1 MKKSLIP
8 LFIGTVL
15 FSQSNLAAPPGFFDD
30 TERGWFWWEVKPEEP
45 EEEPKEE
52 PKVQM
57 SNVAPEKSDDRNNE
71 EVVIGVKWLKE
82 NLPKLEQAA
91 VENPT
96 ETNLANYA
104 YAQRLSLDYASRFS
118 SKMMEFMTNEQ
129 TLSEERRRPTTK
141 VALNSFNFQRDQ
153 EEKNVINMMADTTHI
168 WFFYRSDCPYCHK
181 QIPILKSLQQQFGF
195 EILAVSMDG
204 LTIPGAEDWP
214 MVIDRDLRMTKELKV
229 VGTPSLFLVSNKKE
243 FRYPLTSGLQPLDKL
258 FSRIS
263 LAAKETGAI
272 SEDEYNKTKFVVEEN
287 VFEKDEV
294 LKVKKKTI
302 EEDPSILTD
311 MLRKKLQEQLSTEI

>member
-1 MKKSLIP
+1 MKKSFKTLVVS
-8 LFIGTVL
+8 TVL
-15 FSQSNLAAPPGFFDD
+15 ISSSCFAAPPGFFEAK
-30 TERGWFWWEVKPEEP
+30 ERGWFWWEVEP
-45 EEEPKEE
+45 QEPKEE
-52 PKVQM
+52 PKPISTAPS
-57 SNVAPEKSDDRNNE
+57 SNSKPIPEDGE
-71 EVVIGVKWLKE
+71 QEVVIGVKWLKE

-96 ETNLANYA
+96 EVNLANYA

-129 TLSEERRRPTTK
+129 VLSEERRRPTTK
-141 VALNSFNFQRDQ
+141 VALNSFNFQRDR

-181 QIPILKSLQQQFGF
+181 QIPILKSLQQQYGF
-195 EILAVSMDG
+195 KILAVSMDG
-204 LTIPGAEDWP
+204 NPMPGAEDWP
-214 MVIDRDLRMTKELKV
+214 MVIDDGLRMTKELKV

-263 LAAKETGAI
+263 LAARETGAI
-272 SEDEYNKTKFVVEEN
+272 SEDEYNKTKYVVEEN
-287 VFEKDEV
+287 VFEKDEA

-302 EEDPSILTD
+302 EEDPSVLTD
-311 MLRKKLQEQLSTEI
+311 MLRKKLQDQLSTEI

>member
-1 MKKSLIP
+1 MKKSLIT
-8 LFIGTVL
+8 LLVSTVL
-15 FSQSNLAAPPGFFDD
+15 FSQSNLAAPPGFFDSR
-30 TERGWFWWEVKPEEP
+30 ERGWFWWEVEPEEP
-45 EEEPKEE
+45 EDEPIEE
-52 PKVQM
+52 PKVPI
-57 SNVAPEKSDDRNNE
+57 VVTPEKTSESEQE

-129 TLSEERRRPTTK
+129 VLSEERRRPTTK
-141 VALNSFNFQRDQ
+141 VALNSFNFQRDK

-181 QIPILKSLQQQFGF
+181 QIPILKSLQQQYGF

-214 MVIDRDLRMTKELKV
+214 MVVDRDLRMTKELKV

-272 SEDEYNKTKFVVEEN
+272 SEDEYNKTKYVVEEN
-287 VFEKDEV
+287 VFEKDEA

-302 EEDPSILTD
+302 EEDPSILTE
-311 MLRKKLQEQLSTEI
+311 MLRKKLQDQLSTEI

>member
-8 LFIGTVL
+8 LLVSTIL
-15 FSQSNLAAPPGFFDD
+15 FSQSNLAAPPGFFDNK
-30 TERGWFWWEVKPEEP
+30 ERGWFWWEVEPEEP
-45 EEEPKEE
+45 EEEPIKE
-52 PKVQM
+52 PKVPI
-57 SNVAPEKSDDRNNE
+57 VVTPEKPPENEQE

-118 SKMMEFMTNEQ
+118 SKMMDFMTNEQ
-129 TLSEERRRPTTK
+129 ILSEERRRPTTK

-153 EEKNVINMMADTTHI
+153 EERNVINMMADTTHI

-181 QIPILKSLQQQFGF
+181 QIPILKTLQQQYGF

-204 LTIPGAEDWP
+204 LSIPGAEEWP
-214 MVIDRDLRMTKELKV
+214 MVVDRDLRMTKELKV

-243 FRYPLTSGLQPLDKL
+243 FRYPLTSGLQPLNKL

-263 LAAKETGAI
+263 LAAKETGTI
-272 SEDEYNKTKFVVEEN
+272 SEDEYNKTQYVVEEN

-302 EEDPSILTD
+302 EEDPSILTE
-311 MLRKKLQEQLSTEI
+311 MLRKKLQDQLSTEI

>member
-1 MKKSLIP
+1 MKKIFVP
-8 LFIGTVL
+8 LLFGTVL
-15 FSQSNLAAPPGFFDD
+15 FSQNNLAAPPGFFENK
-30 TERGWFWWEVKPEEP
+30 ERGWFWWEVEP
-45 EEEPKEE
+45 ET
-52 PKVQM
+52 
-57 SNVAPEKSDDRNNE
+57 PEKEDVERTPPLNSSESAPSPDIESE
-71 EVVIGVKWLKE
+71 EVVIGVAWLKE

-91 VENPT
+91 IENPT

-118 SKMMEFMTNEQ
+118 TKMMEFMTSEQ
-129 TLSEERRRPTTK
+129 ILSEERRRPTTT

-153 EEKNVINMMADTTHI
+153 EEQNVIEMMAEQTHI

-181 QIPILKSLQQQFGF
+181 QIPILKSLKNQYGF
-195 EILAVSMDG
+195 KILAVSMDG
-204 LTIPGAEDWP
+204 NPMPGAEEWS
-214 MVIDRDLRMTKELKV
+214 MVVDKDLRMTKELKV
-229 VGTPSLFLVSNKKE
+229 VGTPSLFLVSNKME

-272 SEDEYNKTKFVVEEN
+272 SEDEYNKTKYVVEEN

-294 LKVKKKTI
+294 MKVKKKTI

-311 MLRKKLQEQLSTEI
+311 MLRKKLQDQLSTEI

>member
-1 MKKSLIP
+1 MKKSLIT
-8 LFIGTVL
+8 LLVTTALVG
-15 FSQSNLAAPPGFFDD
+15 QSGYAAPPGFFDNK
-30 TERGWFWWEVKPEEP
+30 ERGWFWWEIEPEEP
-45 EEEPKEE
+45 EKEE
-52 PKVQM
+52 VKPTPPSVTTTPTPQTD
-57 SNVAPEKSDDRNNE
+57 EDT

-118 SKMMEFMTNEQ
+118 SKMMEFMTSEQ
-129 TLSEERRRPTTK
+129 ILSEERRRPTTK

-153 EEKNVINMMADTTHI
+153 EEQNVIEMMAEQTHI

-181 QIPILKSLQQQFGF
+181 QIPILKTLKNQYGF

-204 LTIPGAEDWP
+204 NPMPGAEDWP

-263 LAAKETGAI
+263 LAAKETGTI
-272 SEDEYNKTKFVVEEN
+272 SEDEYNKTKYVVEEN
-287 VFEKDEV
+287 VFEKEEA

-302 EEDPSILTD
+302 EDDPSILTD
-311 MLRKKLQEQLSTEI
+311 MLRKKLQDQLSTEI